1 MKIKIRKVGE
11 AKKIT
16 KKVEFR
22 EPEYQGFDGYELS
35 NVQAEILRR
44 QWQKQE
50 EDQYKNKG

>member
-50 EDQYKNKG
+50 EDQYKDKG